1 MRKVITKAFIAAF
14 AVSFMCLMFVSCT
27 EIQQPAYFLVSSEE
41 DDLVTVYKAYFEL
54 DGSNIRAVLEN
65 NYEARI
71 LNKKTKYRQIQQTTY
86 VFDALAK
93 SSNPTKWE
101 YEESEEDKELFDQDK
116 LIKYLSQMRTFYT
129 GDIHIIVTVF
139 DDYTALEVWR
149 MENDEIAEIQ
159 TGLFR
164 YNSIIE
170 LPRDVNLKSLAYIYK
185 LSS

>member
-1 MRKVITKAFIAAF
+1 MRKGITKAFIAVL

-27 EIQQPAYFLVSSEE
+27 EIKQPAYFLVASEE
-41 DDLVTVYKAYFEL
+41 DDLVSVYKAYFEL
-54 DGSNIRAVLEN
+54 DGSSIRSVLEN
-65 NYEARI
+65 NYSARI
-71 LNKKTKYRQIQQTTY
+71 LNKKTKYRQIEQTTY
-86 VFDALAK
+86 VFDAHAN

-129 GDIHIIVTVF
+129 GDIHIIITVF
-139 DDYTALEVWR
+139 DDYTVIEAWR
-149 MENDEIAEIQ
+149 MEEDEIAEIQ

-170 LPRDVNLKSLAYIYK
+170 LPKDVNLRSLAYIYK
-185 LSS
+185 LTS